1 MFITQKTKAAFDLA
15 TLQLTT
21 GGKGYFL
28 LCQNPQEP
36 EHLQFLGDGRKALIA
51 ELYFH
56 LSVGERK
63 FEMDGNSFPFFL
75 ILFRGDESK
84 SAQFFLTD
92 LKFNYLASSFD
103 ASVNFRFTAVTI
115 PLRTENNE
123 SHIGE
128 NLSSMPIPISIC
140 ARFDNR
146 DPERDIEVVLMLANE
161 KVSQLLD
168 HDVNWTRK
176 DTIVLPA
183 NAILYGEEAQDDAE
197 ENSFGGYT
205 GIRNEGPAW
214 MDL

>member
-1 MFITQKTKAAFDLA
+1 MFITQETKAAFDLA
-15 TLQLTT
+15 TLQLTK
-21 GGKGYFL
+21 GGKGYFF

-36 EHLQFLGDGRKALIA
+36 EHLQLLGEGTKSLIA
-51 ELYFH
+51 EIYFR
-56 LSVGERK
+56 LNVGGQK
-63 FEMDGNSFPFFL
+63 FEMDGNNFPFFL

-92 LKFNYLASSFD
+92 LKFNYLTSSFD
-103 ASVNFRFTAVTI
+103 ESVNFRFAAVTI
-115 PLRTENNE
+115 PLRKENSE

-146 DPERDIEVVLMLANE
+146 DPERDIEVVLMLANKE
-161 KVSQLLD
+161 FSQLLD
-168 HDVNWTRK
+168 HDVIWTRK

-183 NAILYGEEAQDDAE
+183 NAISYGEEAEYDAE
-197 ENSFGGYT
+197 ENSSGGYT
-205 GIRNEGPAW
+205 GIRNGGSVW